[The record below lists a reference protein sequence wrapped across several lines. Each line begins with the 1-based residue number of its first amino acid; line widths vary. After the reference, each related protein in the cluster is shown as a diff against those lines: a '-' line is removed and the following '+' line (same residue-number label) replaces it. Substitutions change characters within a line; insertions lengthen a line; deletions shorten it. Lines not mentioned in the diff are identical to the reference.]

1 MGTHRELQPCDE
13 RETAEFPPTK
23 PAEARIDGDKGL
35 REAKAS
41 EEKKSSKG
49 GGDSTHVASYSRSS

>member
-1 MGTHRELQPCDE
+1 MGTHQELQPCDKQ
-13 RETAEFPPTK
+13 ETAEFPSTK

-49 GGDSTHVASYSRSS
+49 GGDSTRVASCSRSS